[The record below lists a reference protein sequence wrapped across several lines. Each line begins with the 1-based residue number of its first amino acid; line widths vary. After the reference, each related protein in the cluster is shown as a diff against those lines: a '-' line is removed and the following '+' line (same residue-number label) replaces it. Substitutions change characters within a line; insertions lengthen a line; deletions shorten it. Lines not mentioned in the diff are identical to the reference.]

1 MNIVNSNKDKTL
13 REFIKDKY
21 PNLEDEIPLGE
32 FCEYGKGKALT
43 ILTYGNGLFLSLQ
56 AKPEIE
62 KRLKTKIKV
71 IDLRWLSEINIPNL
85 LKSIGTC
92 NKVLIVDEC
101 RKTGCHG
108 EGLLTQLESESKKTL
123 NIKLHA
129 ADDCFIPLGDAA
141 MLTLPSRES
150 IINNSIILINE

>member
-1 MNIVNSNKDKTL
+1 MDKRYVSIL
-13 REFIKDKY
+13 
-21 PNLEDEIPLGE
+21 DEIKK
-32 FCEYGKGKALT
+32 KG
-43 ILTYGNGLFLSLQ
+43 GSL
-56 AKPEIE
+56 
-62 KRLKTKIKV
+62 
-71 IDLRWLSEINIPNL
+71 DGGHFND
-85 LKSIGTC
+85 
-92 NKVLIVDEC
+92 KVLIVDEC